1 MRNWKNGKRISQ
13 KSPAGYSGLRRI
25 KVAAWRDDANG
36 PMRVVSGPLEYER
49 VHYIAPPAA
58 GLEGEMRKFF
68 HWWAGESRDGDGI
81 IRAAMAHLWFV
92 AIHPFDD
99 GNGRIARTL
108 TEMALAQDENQV
120 ARYYSLS
127 SIMRERDEYYR
138 ILARTSRGDGDLTEW
153 LVWFMTC
160 LSRAID
166 HSRELMSIVLE
177 KDRFWRSHAGTEL
190 NKRQQKVVNRLL
202 DAGRDGFEGG
212 LTNRTYAGMAHVSR
226 ATAQRELADLVK
238 KGILVRNP
246 GGGRS
251 VSYALAHFC
260 EMRGSLKG
268 IDTSIERDGDR
279 F

>member
-1 MRNWKNGKRISQ
+1 M
-13 KSPAGYSGLRRI
+13 
-25 KVAAWRDDANG
+25 
-36 PMRVVSGPLEYER
+36 
-49 VHYIAPPAA
+49 
-58 GLEGEMRKFF
+58 
-68 HWWAGESRDGDGI
+68 
-81 IRAAMAHLWFV
+81 
-92 AIHPFDD
+92 
-99 GNGRIARTL
+99 
-108 TEMALAQDENQV
+108 
-120 ARYYSLS
+120 
-127 SIMRERDEYYR
+127 
-138 ILARTSRGDGDLTEW
+138 
-153 LVWFMTC
+153 
-160 LSRAID
+160 
-166 HSRELMSIVLE
+166 
-177 KDRFWRSHAGTEL
+177 

-212 LTNRTYAGMAHVSR
+212 LTNRKYAGMAHVSR